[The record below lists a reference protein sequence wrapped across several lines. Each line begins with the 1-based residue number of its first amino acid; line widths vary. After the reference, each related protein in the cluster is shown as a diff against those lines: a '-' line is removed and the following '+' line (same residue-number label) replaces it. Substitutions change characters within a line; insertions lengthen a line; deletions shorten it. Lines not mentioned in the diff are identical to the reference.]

1 MTSMPHDAMPAHLPL
16 YGAAASDRRNDD
28 PTLAAVLLA
37 KQAVDDVPLAT
48 WWFLAESLRHSVCV
62 RRAAEGVASLG
73 AAEFE
78 LQVSRASLYAETAL
92 EELDQQ
98 AADPMSAVDVL
109 WRHPALP
116 NNATLRVTIC
126 ALACLMVKS
135 RAVTPV
141 QLKATILAHLRALRL
156 ATQ

>member
-1 MTSMPHDAMPAHLPL
+1 MPHHSMPTQPAP
-16 YGAAASDRRNDD
+16 YGSVATDQHSSD

-37 KQAVDDVPLAT
+37 KRAADDVPLAT

-62 RRAAEGVASLG
+62 RRAAEGVESLG

-78 LQVSRASLYAETAL
+78 RQVNRASLYAETAL
-92 EELDQQ
+92 EEIDQQ
-98 AADPMSAVDVL
+98 AANPSTIDDPL
-109 WRHPALP
+109 WRHPTLP